1 MKQNQFEAQHAL
13 LWEQI
18 DAILQGG
25 GEPAALPR
33 AYRRL
38 CLCLALA
45 GQRGYS
51 PALVDYLQRM
61 VSDCHQRLYGCA
73 AERPAGLLR
82 LIGVDFPRRVRSE
95 WRLLLLAAL
104 ALWGVA
110 LGVGLLVW
118 FQPEW
123 LYSFSS
129 TAELASY
136 KAMYQPGRMHLGRN
150 QESDVLM
157 FGFYVWNNVS
167 ICFRTFAGGMVGG
180 LPALLSL
187 VFNGMHMGLIASWLS
202 REAGTRQTFWP
213 FVITHSSFEITGLML
228 SGMAGLRL
236 GLALIHPGRL
246 GRRQALHGASQAMY
260 PVLVGAALMTV
271 LAAFFE
277 AFWSSAGAVPAPF
290 KYAVGAVCWLLVIG
304 FFTLAG
310 RERRGA
316 PQHAAR

>member
-1 MKQNQFEAQHAL
+1 MKQKQFEAQHAP
-13 LWEQI
+13 LWEEI
-18 DAILQGG
+18 AAILQGG

-33 AYRRL
+33 SYRRL

-61 VSDCHQRLYGCA
+61 VGDCHQRLYGCA
-73 AERPAGLLR
+73 AERPRGLLR

-110 LGVGLLVW
+110 LAVGLLVW
-118 FQPEW
+118 FDPGW
-123 LYSFSS
+123 AYSFG
-129 TAELASY
+129 TPAELDSY
-136 KAMYQPGRMHLGRN
+136 RQMYQPGRAHLGRG
-150 QESDVLM
+150 EEGDVMM
-157 FGFYVWNNVS
+157 FGYYVWNNIS
-167 ICFRTFAGGMVGG
+167 ICFRTFAGGLVGG

-187 VFNGMHMGLIASWLS
+187 VFNGIHTGLIAAWLS
-202 REAGTRQTFWP
+202 REAGTRQTFWS
-213 FVITHSSFEITGLML
+213 FVITHSSFEVTGLMF

-246 GRRQALHGASQAMY
+246 SRRQALHGASLAMY
-260 PVLVGAALMTV
+260 PVLVGAALMTL

-277 AFWSSAGAVPAPF
+277 AFWSGSGVVPAPF
-290 KYAVGAVCWLLVIG
+290 KYALGAACWLLVIG

-310 RERRGA
+310 RRRRDA
-316 PQHAAR
+316 PRHAAR